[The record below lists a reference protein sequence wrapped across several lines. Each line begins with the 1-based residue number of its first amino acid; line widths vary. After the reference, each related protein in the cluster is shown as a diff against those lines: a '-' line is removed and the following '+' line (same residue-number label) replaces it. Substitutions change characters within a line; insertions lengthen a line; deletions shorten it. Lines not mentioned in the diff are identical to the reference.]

1 MDVVDSIDD
10 VDVDGV
16 DGVDAVDGVDVV
28 INGIDYHLLHVVV
41 KLDLLLPQA
50 GNELLGSDCTHL
62 EFKISI
68 TQQQDVEPDFEQT
81 FLFCVTME

>member
-68 TQQQDVEPDFEQT
+68 TQQYVEPVLEQT

>member
-1 MDVVDSIDD
+1 MDLEVVHSVDD

-16 DGVDAVDGVDVV
+16 DAVGGVHVV
-28 INGIDYHLLHVVV
+28 INGIDCHLLHVVV

-68 TQQQDVEPDFEQT
+68 FQQDVEPF
-81 FLFCVTME
+81 

>member
-1 MDVVDSIDD
+1 MEVVDSID
-10 VDVDGV
+10 VDNV
-16 DGVDAVDGVDVV
+16 DGVDAVDGADVV

-50 GNELLGSDCTHL
+50 GNELLGGDCTHL
-62 EFKISI
+62 VFKISI
-68 TQQQDVEPDFEQT
+68 TQQHVEQT

>member
-10 VDVDGV
+10 VD
-16 DGVDAVDGVDVV
+16 VDAVDGVDVV

-50 GNELLGSDCTHL
+50 GNELLGSDCAHL

-68 TQQQDVEPDFEQT
+68 TQQQDVEPVFEQT

>member
-1 MDVVDSIDD
+1 MDVVDSID
-10 VDVDGV
+10 VDNV

-50 GNELLGSDCTHL
+50 GNELLGSDC
-62 EFKISI
+62 S
-68 TQQQDVEPDFEQT
+68 DFS
-81 FLFCVTME
+81 FLSHDAE

>member
-1 MDVVDSIDD
+1 MDLEVVHSMDD
-10 VDVDGV
+10 VDVD
-16 DGVDAVDGVDVV
+16 DVDGVDVV
-28 INGIDYHLLHVVV
+28 INGIDCHLLHVVV

-68 TQQQDVEPDFEQT
+68 FQQDVEPVLNKPFSS
-81 FLFCVTME
+81 V

>member
-1 MDVVDSIDD
+1 MEVVHSIDD
-10 VDVDGV
+10 VDVDVDDV

-28 INGIDYHLLHVVV
+28 INGIDCHLLHVVV

-50 GNELLGSDCTHL
+50 GNELLGSDCAHL

-68 TQQQDVEPDFEQT
+68 FQQDVEPVLNKPFSS
-81 FLFCVTME
+81 V

>member
-1 MDVVDSIDD
+1 MDLEVVHSTDD
-10 VDVDGV
+10 VDVDDV

-28 INGIDYHLLHVVV
+28 INGIDCHLLHVVV

-50 GNELLGSDCTHL
+50 GNELLGSDCAHL

-68 TQQQDVEPDFEQT
+68 FQQDVEPVLNKPFSS
-81 FLFCVTME
+81 V

>member
-1 MDVVDSIDD
+1 MEVVDSID
-10 VDVDGV
+10 VDNV

-68 TQQQDVEPDFEQT
+68 TQQEDVEPVFEQT